1 MKVWAQRSVYHK
13 SAISLNLKKMASRPS
28 RREHCFESLG
38 GEWKNRDLRARSTSV
53 QKMRS
58 LPLIVR
64 VARHFNRILRQNHPR
79 SFKFRIEGKNFCT
92 FIDHGGKI
100 WQKVFLNSHMM
111 RFQKIL
117 AKEKIKSDF
126 NTNLKHLKKRKFKM
140 TIFLKFS
147 ASTLFEFCWFCMDKL
162 LFNKWTNF
170 NYLNDLHLN
179 REFS

>member
-1 MKVWAQRSVYHK
+1 MQEYLVDVSSSPFVSRQIRVLLYKSMKVWDQRSVYHK

-38 GEWKNRDLRARSTSV
+38 GEWKNRDLRATSTSV

-100 WQKVFLNSHMM
+100 WQKVFLNINVTWCDFK
-111 RFQKIL
+111 RF
-117 AKEKIKSDF
+117 
-126 NTNLKHLKKRKFKM
+126 
-140 TIFLKFS
+140 
-147 ASTLFEFCWFCMDKL
+147 
-162 LFNKWTNF
+162 
-170 NYLNDLHLN
+170 
-179 REFS
+179 